1 MSPIQK
7 AKKIMGGLFVGPG
20 YTPVHTETLDSPEAL
35 ENKYSHTSS
44 NAGAG
49 HFKGLS
55 WAIAFVIW
63 TAACLVVGFHFQKYH
78 SFIAETAT
86 WSPAL
91 NVIKY
96 QDTRIEGDFFRP
108 SPFRGAGEAVDEAWD
123 ELWMIGGVPIRIDD
137 SELSFLN
144 KSTHRQWT
152 RIPESRGGGVAG
164 YPEVFHQ
171 LHCLNMLR
179 MATYPEQYANHTL
192 FSDHSE
198 DIVRAHIAFADVGT
212 SDHCVEILRMQLQCT
227 AEMTPI
233 LTEEIPGR
241 EFPAPDFNVV
251 HKCKN
256 FDDLVEWTKAN
267 VLHGA
272 GNWDIPKFPH
282 RH

>member
-7 AKKIMGGLFVGPG
+7 ANKIMGGLFLGPS
-20 YTPVHTETLDSPEAL
+20 YSPLHIETLDSPEAQ

-44 NAGAG
+44 KAGAG
-49 HFKGLS
+49 HFRKLA
-55 WAIAFVIW
+55 WAIVFVIW
-63 TAACLVVGFHFQKYH
+63 TAACLAVGLHFR
-78 SFIAETAT
+78 STTIASLRLPLGVA
-86 WSPAL
+86 PAL

-164 YPEVFHQ
+164 YPE
-171 LHCLNMLR
+171 NMLR

-198 DIVRAHIAFADVGT
+198 DIVRAHI
-212 SDHCVEILRMQLQCT
+212 DHCVEILRMQLQCT

-233 LTEEIPGR
+233 LTEEIPGH
-241 EFPAPDFNVV
+241 EFPGMSSR
-251 HKCKN
+251 CQ
-256 FDDLVEWTKAN
+256 T
-267 VLHGA
+267 
-272 GNWDIPKFPH
+272 
-282 RH
+282 